1 MVQITTLKRSS
12 KAAWSPGWS
21 LFCTSTTGGITQ
33 SSEPQHKPRIANP
46 VCIET
51 LPCRLFLPLAAEG
64 EAATA
69 DVEGDEAP
77 VDDQEDEGDHEG
89 GVVAV
94 EVLGGVLGLV
104 APVAVG

>member
-1 MVQITTLKRSS
+1 M
-12 KAAWSPGWS
+12 
-21 LFCTSTTGGITQ
+21 
-33 SSEPQHKPRIANP
+33 
-46 VCIET
+46 CIEA
-51 LPCRLFLPLAAEG
+51 LPCRPVLALAAEG

-77 VDDQEDEGDHEG
+77 VEDQEDEGDHEG

-94 EVLGGVLGLV
+94 EVLGGVRGLV